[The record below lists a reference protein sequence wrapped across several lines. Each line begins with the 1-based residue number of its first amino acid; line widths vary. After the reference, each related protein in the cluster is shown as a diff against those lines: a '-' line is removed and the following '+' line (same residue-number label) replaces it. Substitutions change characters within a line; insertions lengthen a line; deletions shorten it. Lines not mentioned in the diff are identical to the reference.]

1 MPNLQRQK
9 AKPDRVASADNEVK
23 ALDLRSAGKTYRDI
37 AQILGI
43 SVSAA
48 HNLVSRGMDRLI
60 AKCEEKAEMVRS
72 MELDRLDKLQSAV
85 WDAATTGDIQAIDR
99 MLKIMESRAKYT
111 GAYAAIKTD
120 NTTRIVID
128 HIDAG
133 LAGLPDDNNIQAY

>member
-1 MPNLQRQK
+1 M
-9 AKPDRVASADNEVK
+9 ASADNEVK

-85 WDAATTGDIQAIDR
+85 WDALDTAID
-99 MLKIMESRAKYT
+99 KAPPQGFSSIA
-111 GAYAAIKTD
+111 
-120 NTTRIVID
+120 NRIIP
-128 HIDAG
+128 A
-133 LAGLPDDNNIQAY
+133 